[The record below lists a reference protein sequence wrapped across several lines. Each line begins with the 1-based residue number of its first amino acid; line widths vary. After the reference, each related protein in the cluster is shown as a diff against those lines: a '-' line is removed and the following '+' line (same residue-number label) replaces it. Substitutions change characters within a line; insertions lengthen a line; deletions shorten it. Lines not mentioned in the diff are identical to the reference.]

1 MRLIARSFLVVVIAA
16 IALPASAIKIV
27 PGTYKLTWDER
38 REFADPL
45 WAKYAY
51 EGRPPSGCL
60 NPSPRPIYGAASK
73 RAIFGSTGEHNVNNF
88 PAVLDESK
96 GTGKGYDTI
105 YLGEAGSY
113 PWPYDVKV
121 MTRIPL
127 TKHGNALEAR
137 GYLARVPNG
146 KLLGNSGPKRRF
158 DVRVEPE
165 GDKTSYRVS
174 VYVRGAWRGAIKTDE
189 GQVAI
194 RLIDSDGLDKV
205 DRVILACA
213 DTEATIRVQDDH
225 VTLSLEKPQAY
236 DNTVYVM
243 SFDSSCGRLMVGPY
257 KGPMGTVVVN
267 PVDGY
272 GSLLKKGCAWF
283 SDDRA
288 SSSLSYHILGK
299 QSLSLPAGMYGS
311 VRLYLYTGKVSESQQ
326 LMLSLEM
333 PAVRV
338 TAGKTVT
345 MNAGGPLKFKM
356 SADKDVFTGKRYIAC
371 TPYFP
376 GVKTCDVSGVKRSL
390 VLKDLNG
397 NVVYSESKGPE
408 DFDWPFRFDIPP
420 SLKPGSYAALLTVD
434 LQPYDRKKVFGAK
447 LRIE

>member
-1 MRLIARSFLVVVIAA
+1 MRLIARSLLVLVIAA
-16 IALPASAIKIV
+16 FALPASGIKIV

-38 REFADPL
+38 RESADPL
-45 WAKYAY
+45 WGKYAD
-51 EGRPPSGCL
+51 EGGRPSGYL
-60 NPSPRPIYGAASK
+60 SQSPRPIYGAASK
-73 RAIFGSTGEHNVNNF
+73 RAIFGSTGEHNVNDF
-88 PAVLDESK
+88 PAILDESR

-113 PWPYDVKV
+113 PQADDVKV

-158 DVRVEPE
+158 DVRVEPAS
-165 GDKTSYRVS
+165 DKTSYRVS
-174 VYVRGAWRGAIKTDE
+174 VYVRGAWRGAIKTDR
-189 GQVAI
+189 GLVAV
-194 RLIDSDGLDKV
+194 RLIDSEGLDKA
-205 DRVILACA
+205 DEIIMDCS

-225 VTLSLEKPQAY
+225 VTLSLDKPQAY
-236 DNTVYVM
+236 DNTVYM
-243 SFDSSCGRLMVGPY
+243 LSFSPSNGRLTVGPY
-257 KGPMGTVVVN
+257 KGPMGTLVVN
-267 PVDGY
+267 PVNGY
-272 GSLLKKGCAWF
+272 GRLLNKGHAWF

-288 SSSLSYHILGK
+288 SNSMSYHILGK

-311 VRLYLYTGKVSESQQ
+311 MQLYLYAGQVSRYQQ

-333 PAVRV
+333 PAVTV
-338 TAGKTVT
+338 AAGKTVT
-345 MNAGGPLKFKM
+345 MNVGGPLTFKM
-356 SADKDVFTGKRYIAC
+356 KADNYGYTGERYIVC
-371 TPYFP
+371 TPQLP
-376 GVKTCDVSGVKRSL
+376 GVKSCDVYGVKRTL
-390 VLKDLNG
+390 VLKDLSG
-397 NVVYSESKGPE
+397 KMVHSESKGSE
-408 DFDWPFRFDIPP
+408 NTDSPFRFKLPL